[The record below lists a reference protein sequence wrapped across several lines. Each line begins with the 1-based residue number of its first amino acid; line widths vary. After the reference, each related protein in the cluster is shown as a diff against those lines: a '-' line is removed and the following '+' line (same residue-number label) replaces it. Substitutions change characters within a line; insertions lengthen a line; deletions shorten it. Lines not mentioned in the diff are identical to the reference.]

1 MEIKN
6 QTEYT
11 YEALMEFN
19 YQHKKNYLKRS
30 RRIYAVLTALILLL
44 FAVGLVFPLLR
55 GESPLLDNGYAV
67 ILGVCLAI
75 NVFFLFATPLL
86 IKRAVRKQAAQ
97 NSVVT
102 YRFTEE
108 GFEESTVSSINRSQ
122 SQNTYSVI
130 VNATES
136 EHAFYLY
143 TTPVNAHIVSKAGFT
158 EGTEKDLRD
167 LLRMSVPADKLH
179 IK

>member
-6 QTEYT
+6 QTAYT
-11 YEALMEFN
+11 YDTLMEFN
-19 YQHKKNYLKRS
+19 YQHNKNYLKNL
-30 RRIYAVLTALILLL
+30 RRIYIVLTGLVLLL
-44 FAVGLVFPLLR
+44 LAVGLVIPLLR
-55 GESPLLDNGYAV
+55 GGQPVFGNSFILLLTLCLV
-67 ILGVCLAI
+67 IDLLV
-75 NVFFLFATPLL
+75 LFVTPLL
-86 IKRAVRKQAAQ
+86 LKKAVRKQAAQ

-122 SQNTYSVI
+122 SQNTYSVV

-143 TTPVNAHIVSKAGFT
+143 TTAVNAHIISKAGFT
-158 EGTEKDLRD
+158 EGTEQDLRD
-167 LLRMSVPADKLH
+167 LLRISVPADKLH